1 MERAQNLEITL
12 FLIGEKKNPAFKTKH
27 FHFLS
32 VFAFIGVIMPII
44 CIFVCFIMIKKAM
57 SAMSQTIDT
66 NLDKDAEQLKKSFSV
81 RTSKQ
86 EEAVTR
92 YFI

>member
-1 MERAQNLEITL
+1 MNFSVRERVYIPTVH
-12 FLIGEKKNPAFKTKH
+12 KTWH
-27 FHFLS
+27 ENDLVHFLS

>member
-44 CIFVCFIMIKKAM
+44 CIIICFILIKKAM
-57 SAMSQTIDT
+57 IAMSQTIDT
-66 NLDKDAEQLKKSFSV
+66 NLDAEKLKKSFSV
-81 RTSKQ
+81 CTSKK

-92 YFI
+92 YLF

>member
-1 MERAQNLEITL
+1 MVR
-12 FLIGEKKNPAFKTKH
+12 KKNPAFKTKH

-44 CIFVCFIMIKKAM
+44 CIFICFILIKKAM
-57 SAMSQTIDT
+57 ISMSQNIDT
-66 NLDKDAEQLKKSFSV
+66 NLDKDAEKLKKSFSV
-81 RTSKQ
+81 FLSTKEQ
-86 EEAVTR
+86 AVTR

>member
-1 MERAQNLEITL
+1 MIAL
-12 FLIGEKKNPAFKTKH
+12 KAKH

-44 CIFVCFIMIKKAM
+44 CIFICFILIKKAM
-57 SAMSQTIDT
+57 LAMSQIPIDN
-66 NLDKDAEQLKKSFSV
+66 NLDKDAEALKKSFSV
-81 RTSKQ
+81 CISKK

-92 YFI
+92 

>member
-1 MERAQNLEITL
+1 
-12 FLIGEKKNPAFKTKH
+12 
-27 FHFLS
+27 
-32 VFAFIGVIMPII
+32 
-44 CIFVCFIMIKKAM
+44 MIKKAM
-57 SAMSQTIDT
+57 IAMSQTIDT

-81 RTSKQ
+81 STSKK